1 VPSERHAFTAG
12 RPDAA
17 GRPDVSTEV
26 GAREGLSSVT
36 RGTLYLLLATLG
48 YVALNFVARVV
59 IVRSV
64 STEDWNA
71 FSLALTLAGV
81 IAAVGTLGLPSAIA
95 RSLPYVR
102 TDDERRGIV
111 RGSIVIGAGASVGS
125 SLVLWALGPWI
136 AASLGLPAL
145 GTALTVFPIA
155 VGTTVAISLIAA
167 IFQGYEDVGPN
178 ALYAQVVPP
187 ALFVA
192 FLAAVYVAPSVGL
205 SFESAL
211 LAYVASNVVALLLAI
226 VYTVRRL
233 PRLLAPGPRA
243 PGAVGRLT
251 RFAVPLLFV
260 GVMSTVSGS
269 GDTLVL
275 GVFHPTAVGAYTVSL
290 TLARLLQVGIGAASY
305 IFLPVAARFLR
316 TNDVAAIE
324 LTYVT
329 ITKWLLLLSLP
340 LFLLFLFLPS
350 RSLDFVYGPQYA
362 HVIAPLQIVV
372 LGAFVTTLLGPA
384 ANAQVA
390 FGQTRLLAYN
400 ATAAGL
406 LDLGL
411 AFVLV
416 PAYGIPGA
424 AAAWAS
430 ANIAYTGLSLAELAW
445 ITRVQPFRPHL
456 VVPLVVTAV
465 PVALV
470 LAFAPVHYPLW
481 SLPALAIGIAGLF
494 VLVMLLT
501 RSVDEGDRL
510 LLGAIEGLLGR
521 PLPLLRRLGR
531 LGLPRS
537 RS

>member
-1 VPSERHAFTAG
+1 MPSERYAFTAA
-12 RPDAA
+12 RPRVG
-17 GRPDVSTEV
+17 GRPDVSIES

-48 YVALNFVARVV
+48 FVALNFVARVV
-59 IVRSV
+59 VVRSV
-64 STEDWNA
+64 STQDWNA

-81 IAAVGTLGLPSAIA
+81 VAAVGTLGLPSAIA
-95 RSLPYVR
+95 RSLPYVHS
-102 TDDERRGIV
+102 DDERRGIV
-111 RGSIVIGAGASVGS
+111 RAALVIGAVASVGS
-125 SLVLWALGPWI
+125 SLTLWALGPWI

-145 GTALTVFPIA
+145 GTALTVFPIT
-155 VGTTVAISLIAA
+155 VGTSVAISLIAA

-205 SFESAL
+205 TFESAL
-211 LAYVASNVVALLLAI
+211 LAYVASNVLALVLAL
-226 VYTVRRL
+226 VYTLRRL

-243 PGAVGRLT
+243 PGAAGRLT

-275 GVFHPTAVGAYTVSL
+275 GAFHPTAVGSYTVSL

-316 TNDVAAIE
+316 SNDVGAIE

-329 ITKWLLLLSLP
+329 VTKWLALLSLP
-340 LFLLFLFLPS
+340 LFLLFVFLPA
-350 RSLDFVYGPQYA
+350 RSLEFVYGPQYA
-362 HVIAPLQIVV
+362 GVVVPLRIVV
-372 LGAFVTTLLGPA
+372 LGAFATTLLGPA

-411 AFVLV
+411 AFALV
-416 PAYGIPGA
+416 PNYGIPGA
-424 AAAWAS
+424 AVAWAA
-430 ANIAYTGLSLAELAW
+430 ANLAYTGLSLAELAW
-445 ITRVQPFRPHL
+445 LTGVQPFEPHY

-470 LAFAPVHYPLW
+470 LAFAPLHYPLW
-481 SLPALAIGIAGLF
+481 SLPVIGVGIAGLF

-501 RSVDEGDRL
+501 RSIDDGDRL

-531 LGLPRS
+531 LGLPRPKS
-537 RS
+537 